1 MRRVQP
7 TAHAAVEKEGGFL
20 VAELCVEA
28 AAENLD
34 TVLKFVD
41 DILDGCGCSPKIQR
55 QLNIAVEELFVN
67 IANYA
72 YDKVNGMVTV
82 QVSVYEAP
90 LRVEITFIDNG
101 KQYDPLSKPDPDI
114 TLHATKRNIGGLGI
128 FMVKKNMDYV
138 CYEYKDGKNILL
150 LKKNLT

>member
-1 MRRVQP
+1 M
-7 TAHAAVEKEGGFL
+7 KEL
-20 VAELCVEA
+20 VIEA
-28 AAENLD
+28 ANVNLPKVMVFID
-34 TVLKFVD
+34 EQLEAV
-41 DILDGCGCSPKIQR
+41 GCLMKTQAQIEV
-55 QLNIAVEELFVN
+55 AVEELFVN

-101 KQYDPLSKPDPDI
+101 KQYDPLANPDPDI
-114 TLHATKRNIGGLGI
+114 SLPAQRRKIGGLGI
-128 FMVKKNMDYV
+128 FMVKKSMDDV

-150 LKKNLT
+150 IKKNLT

>member
-1 MRRVQP
+1 MKEL
-7 TAHAAVEKEGGFL
+7 AIEAVNN
-20 VAELCVEA
+20 
-28 AAENLD
+28 NLPK
-34 TVLKFVD
+34 VMSFVD
-41 DILDGCGCSPKIQR
+41 EQLEAVGCLMKTQAQIEV
-55 QLNIAVEELFVN
+55 AVEELFVN

-150 LKKNLT
+150 IKKNLT

>member
-1 MRRVQP
+1 M
-7 TAHAAVEKEGGFL
+7 KEL
-20 VAELCVEA
+20 VIEA
-28 AAENLD
+28 ANENLPKVMVFID
-34 TVLKFVD
+34 EQLEAA
-41 DILDGCGCSPKIQR
+41 GCPMRTQMQIDV
-55 QLNIAVEELFVN
+55 AVEELFVN
-67 IANYA
+67 ISNYA
-72 YDKVNGMVTV
+72 YDTSEGKVTV
-82 QVSVYEAP
+82 QVSVLEEP

-150 LKKNLT
+150 IKKNLT